1 MLGPNNKLP
10 LGDIADEES
19 LVFDVVVPLLP
30 VFSVGKDASS
40 KPAWPLLSGT
50 GLVAIVGV
58 GAGLNAKVPR
68 GAGGGFD
75 EATSAPLALI

>member
-40 KPAWPLLSGT
+40 KPAWPLLSGGT
-50 GLVAIVGV
+50 
-58 GAGLNAKVPR
+58 
-68 GAGGGFD
+68 
-75 EATSAPLALI
+75 